1 MNPKRN
7 NILIAYATIGS
18 MGITNLKVKI
28 ANPAKPNIFEDI
40 YFMVDS
46 GAVYSVVDQKILKK
60 LGIKPISEKE
70 FSLANGDVIKRK
82 LGGAIYMYA
91 DEKGHAPVIFGEKGD
106 SNLLGAVTLE
116 SLGLILDPI
125 KRRLLNLPMVLG
137 NLKRKNLKIG
147 S

>member
-1 MNPKRN
+1 MLQLRD
-7 NILIAYATIGS
+7 
-18 MGITNLKVKI
+18 MGITNLKLKI
-28 ANPAKPNIFEDI
+28 ANPAKPDIFEDI
-40 YFMVDS
+40 TFMVDS
-46 GAVYSVVDQKILKK
+46 GAVYSVVNQEILKK

-82 LGGAIYMYA
+82 MGGAIFMYA

-125 KRRLLNLPMVLG
+125 KRKLLSLPMVLG
-137 NLKRKNLKIG
+137 NLKEK
-147 S
+147 